1 MALEARLAV
10 TQPYHGPGGELIYDV
25 GHEFPL
31 DAELPYGVLTHLTA
45 AQVPAGPA
53 AEPEPA
59 AEPDPADAPPPVKTR
74 QKGATEPGD
83 KPK

>member
-45 AQVPAGPA
+45 AQVPAAPA
-53 AEPEPA
+53 AEPEPG
-59 AEPDPADAPPPVKTR
+59 DAPPPEKTR
-74 QKGATEPGD
+74 QKTATEPGN